1 MMPCAVFFFVIA
13 RPGDE
18 SDVKQKTVTTNVFY
32 LSANVLRPKV
42 QIEDT
47 IFTSSTGERT
57 TL

>member
-13 RPGDE
+13 QPGDE

>member
-1 MMPCAVFFFVIA
+1 MMPCALFFVIA

-18 SDVKQKTVTTNVFY
+18 SDVKRKTVTTNVFY
-32 LSANVLRPKV
+32 LSANVFRPKV

-47 IFTSSTGERT
+47 IFTSSTGDRT